1 MNEWKNELNG
11 FSEPLISLDQAVI
24 ADLYGI
30 GYS

>member
-1 MNEWKNELNG
+1 MNERMNG
-11 FSEPLISLDQAVI
+11 VVFSEPLISLDQAVI